1 MRSIL
6 PSHQSGGVTGVIL
19 ILICLGLLFK
29 LAIGVIPAYVGEYQL
44 RKLVADE
51 LVKANS
57 AKLGEAKFLQ
67 ALDQQLSINA
77 NYNTKAK
84 DVIVFT
90 NKTPGNLQVRLVYE
104 ETSQYYGNTYIVNR
118 FDRPISAKDAK

>member
-1 MRSIL
+1 MKSVKYERGASV
-6 PSHQSGGVTGVIL
+6 SGVVLL
-19 ILICLGLLFK
+19 IVCLGLLFK

-44 RKLVADE
+44 RKLVAHE

-57 AKLGEAKFLQ
+57 AKLGETKFLQ

-84 DVIVFT
+84 DVILFT
-90 NKTPGNLQVRLVYE
+90 SKTPGNLQVRLVYE
-104 ETSQYYGNTYIVNR
+104 ETYQYYGNTYIVNR
-118 FDRPISAKDAK
+118 FDRPITAADAK

>member
-1 MRSIL
+1 MKSVKYERGASV
-6 PSHQSGGVTGVIL
+6 SGVVLL
-19 ILICLGLLFK
+19 IVCLGLLFK
-29 LAIGVIPAYVGEYQL
+29 FAIGVIPAYVGEYQL

-57 AKLGEAKFLQ
+57 AKLSETKFLQ

-84 DVIVFT
+84 DVILFT

-104 ETSQYYGNTYIVNR
+104 ETYQYYGNTYIVNR
-118 FDRPISAKDAK
+118 FDRPITAADAK

>member
-1 MRSIL
+1 MKSVKYERGASV
-6 PSHQSGGVTGVIL
+6 SGVVLL
-19 ILICLGLLFK
+19 IVCLGLLFK

-57 AKLGEAKFLQ
+57 AKLSETKFLQ

-84 DVIVFT
+84 DVILFT

-104 ETSQYYGNTYIVNR
+104 ETYQYYGNTYIVNR
-118 FDRPISAKDAK
+118 FDRPITAADAK

>member
-1 MRSIL
+1 MKSVKYERGASV
-6 PSHQSGGVTGVIL
+6 SGVVLL
-19 ILICLGLLFK
+19 IVCLGLLFK
-29 LAIGVIPAYVGEYQL
+29 FAIGVIPAYVGEYQL

-57 AKLGEAKFLQ
+57 AKLSETKFLQ

-84 DVIVFT
+84 DVILFT
-90 NKTPGNLQVRLVYE
+90 SKTPGNLQVRLVYE
-104 ETSQYYGNTYIVNR
+104 ETYQYYGNTYIVNR
-118 FDRPISAKDAK
+118 FDRPITAADAK

>member
-1 MRSIL
+1 MKSVKYERGASV
-6 PSHQSGGVTGVIL
+6 SGVVLL
-19 ILICLGLLFK
+19 IVCLGLLFK

-44 RKLVADE
+44 RKLVAHE

-57 AKLGEAKFLQ
+57 AKLSETKFLQ

-84 DVIVFT
+84 DVILFT
-90 NKTPGNLQVRLVYE
+90 SKTPGNLQVRLVYE
-104 ETSQYYGNTYIVNR
+104 ETYQYYGNTYIVNR
-118 FDRPISAKDAK
+118 FDRPITAADAK

>member
-1 MRSIL
+1 MKSVKYERGASV
-6 PSHQSGGVTGVIL
+6 SGVVLL
-19 ILICLGLLFK
+19 IVCLGLLFK

-44 RKLVADE
+44 RKLAADE

-57 AKLGEAKFLQ
+57 AKLSETKFLQ

-84 DVIVFT
+84 DVILFT

-104 ETSQYYGNTYIVNR
+104 ETYQYYGNTYIVNR
-118 FDRPISAKDAK
+118 FDRPITAADAK